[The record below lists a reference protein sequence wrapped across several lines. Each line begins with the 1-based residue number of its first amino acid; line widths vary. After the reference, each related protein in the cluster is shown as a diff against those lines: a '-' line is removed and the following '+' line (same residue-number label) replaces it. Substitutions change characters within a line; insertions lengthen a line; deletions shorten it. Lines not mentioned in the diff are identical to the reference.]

1 MKVSDIVTATGG
13 RLLSGDPAAG
23 VDASK
28 ISTDSR
34 GIKKGSLFIAL
45 NGPNFDGNDFAREA
59 LRRGACGAIVLR
71 GRGKP
76 IAAGRKVVIEVGD
89 TTKALQDI
97 ARFHRMKFD
106 IPVIAVTGSN
116 GKTTTKEMIWEVLSR
131 RYKVLKNEGTKNNHI
146 GVPQTLLKLTARHE
160 MCVLELGTNH
170 AGEIRALAGIARP
183 TMAVI
188 TNVGHSHLEFLRDLV
203 GVFREKRS
211 LVTSLGRWS
220 KIVLN
225 GDDPFLARIKDSRY
239 VTILCGFKKSNDYA
253 AGGVS
258 ARGERLRFDV
268 NGAKGFEL
276 RLLGRHNIYNALA
289 AVAVGAQFGVSYGA
303 ARKALK
309 SYAPANRRLNLVE
322 VGGLSVI
329 DDCYNSNPLSMK
341 SALEALAAYPARM
354 RWVVSADMLELGR
367 KSAHLH
373 RAIGADI
380 ARSPASGMIT
390 FGTLSRHT
398 LAEAR
403 ARGMQKDRS
412 WHCLTHDGVA
422 AILKRVAKKGDAVL
436 IKGSR
441 AMRMEEVIKKLGVG
455 S

>member
-1 MKVSDIVTATGG
+1 MKVSDIITATGG
-13 RLLSGDPAAG
+13 RLLSGDPGAT

-34 GIKKGSLFIAL
+34 EIKKGGLFVAL
-45 NGPNFDGNDFAREA
+45 RGPNFDGNDFAAEV
-59 LRRGACGAIVLR
+59 LRKGACGAIVLR
-71 GRGKP
+71 GRGKA
-76 IAAGRKVVIEVGD
+76 IAAGRKIVIEAGD

-97 ARFHRMKFD
+97 ARCHRMRFN

-116 GKTTTKEMIWEVLSR
+116 GKTTTKEMISKVLSA
-131 RYKVLKNEGTKNNHI
+131 RYSVLKNEGTKNNHI
-146 GVPQTLLKLTARHE
+146 GVPQTLLKLANRHE
-160 MCVLELGTNH
+160 MCVLELGTNR
-170 AGEIRALAGIARP
+170 AGEIRALAEISRP

-188 TNVGHSHLEFLRDLV
+188 TNIGHSHLEFLRDLV

-211 LVTSLGRWS
+211 LITSLERWS
-220 KIVLN
+220 KVVLN
-225 GDDPFLARIKDSRY
+225 GDDPFLGRIKDSRH
-239 VTILCGFKKSNDYA
+239 VIIRCGLRRSNDYA

-258 ARGERLRFDV
+258 AAGAWLRFDI

-276 RLLGRHNIYNALA
+276 RLLGRHNVYNALA
-289 AVAVGAQFGVSYGA
+289 AVAVGAQFGVSYGD
-303 ARKALK
+303 ARRALK
-309 SYAPANRRLNLVE
+309 AYAPGHRRLNLVE
-322 VGGLSVI
+322 VGGVSVI

-367 KSAHLH
+367 KSAHFH

-380 ARSPASGMIT
+380 ARSSASGMIT
-390 FGTLSRHT
+390 FGALSRHT

-403 ARGMQKDRS
+403 TRGMGKDRS
-412 WHCLTHDGVA
+412 WHCLTHEGVA

-441 AMRMEEVIKKLGVG
+441 AMRMEKVIEKL
-455 S
+455 SEKW